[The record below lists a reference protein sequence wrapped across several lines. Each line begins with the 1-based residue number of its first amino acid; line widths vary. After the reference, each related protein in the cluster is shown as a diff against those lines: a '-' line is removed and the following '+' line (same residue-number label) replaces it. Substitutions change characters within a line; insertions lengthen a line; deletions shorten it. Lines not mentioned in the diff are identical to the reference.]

1 MPPSPELDEFELIAT
16 YFAPLARSSSG
27 SLGLLDDAAVL
38 DIEPGR
44 RLVLAAD
51 MAIEGV
57 HFAADDPPELIGR
70 KVLRYNLSDLA
81 AMGAAPVRRPG
92 RPIG

>member
-1 MPPSPELDEFELIAT
+1 MPGA
-16 YFAPLARSSSG
+16 
-27 SLGLLDDAAVL
+27 LGLLDDAAIL
-38 DIEPGR
+38 DIESGR
-44 RLVLAAD
+44 RLVVTAD

-81 AMGAAPVRRPG
+81 AMATANCAATS
-92 RPIG
+92 